1 MANLIRDESVCN
13 MYILTPRGSFVFL
26 ILKDCSHKKN
36 DILLLRYMFT
46 VLYLDIG
53 RRFIYFEN
61 SRIRPKMPGIVWN
74 HPQK

>member
-26 ILKDCSHKKN
+26 ILKD